1 MSIIVHPEYESL
13 KKRLSELIF
22 EYNEL
27 KLRICPNLEHKY
39 VRQFGLL
46 EYELYKKDVELSKL
60 KRKVQLIQIKINNE
74 EKIDISQINQ
84 QIEKEFSS
92 YEKNIAKQMKELEKV
107 LNSHYSCLSK
117 DDVKMLKSIYK
128 KCVFALH
135 PDLNNEMNENQ
146 LNLFTQI
153 NEAFK
158 NGDLKTLESLY
169 LLIPNNQFDDVSDF
183 DRLNELIKYNEDKIQ
198 EIKINYPYNKKDLLK
213 DFIKIESYK
222 NELKQ
227 LNRQFDDEIQKYKE
241 KIFAMI

>member
-1 MSIIVHPEYESL
+1 
-13 KKRLSELIF
+13 
-22 EYNEL
+22 
-27 KLRICPNLEHKY
+27 
-39 VRQFGLL
+39 
-46 EYELYKKDVELSKL
+46 
-60 KRKVQLIQIKINNE
+60 
-74 EKIDISQINQ
+74 
-84 QIEKEFSS
+84 
-92 YEKNIAKQMKELEKV
+92 
-107 LNSHYSCLSK
+107 
-117 DDVKMLKSIYK
+117 
-128 KCVFALH
+128 
-135 PDLNNEMNENQ
+135 MNENQ

-158 NGDLKTLESLY
+158 NGDLKTFESLY
-169 LLIPNNQFDDVSDF
+169 LLIHNNQFDDVSDF